1 VNILRVI
8 KAARISAML
17 QLQIEPAD
25 LFRVFP
31 AFALSDA
38 TPQTGPMERDAT
50 TDCSWPNCV
59 RSSPICGAGRTIR
72 GRSVT
77 TGEPRASVSR
87 PHTPTAA
94 QMLETTSISLASR
107 IRPNCDGGHRLSFNP
122 SLDMTPRPDGLALI
136 FGMVLAMAVVTNAA
150 KIIR

>member
-72 GRSVT
+72 VCADYLRSTGVLPVT
-77 TGEPRASVSR
+77 PYADDFA
-87 PHTPTAA
+87 PTAA
-94 QMLETTSISLASR
+94 V
-107 IRPNCDGGHRLSFNP
+107 RLS
-122 SLDMTPRPDGLALI
+122 SSRTAAALL
-136 FGMVLAMAVVTNAA
+136 G
-150 KIIR
+150 IRFLKRKSSTASNSSGSSMI